1 MFRGGVLV
9 ALSVLVSPVWA
20 QESGAQSS
28 TAGPAFEVA
37 SVKPHKDM
45 RPLTT
50 IDLTFLQRVGQS
62 SSNGRF
68 NMAGVPLTVLIA
80 LAYNVKESQVTGW
93 PSWANSD
100 GYDIAAKAEGDATFE
115 QMRPMLRALLVERFR
130 LTLRREARESPIYE
144 LVAAKSG
151 LRLVAEKEGDCV
163 QPNATFPPALP
174 KPGQPPARLN
184 ICGGVRRQMMSPP
197 PERRDR
203 IEAVGMSMPKLA
215 ELLSN
220 EVSRD
225 VVDKTGFRETFDFT
239 LEFAPEEA
247 VGAAGSSSPTIF
259 AALQEQLGLR
269 LQPAKGTV
277 EVLVIDHVD
286 KPSAN

>member
-1 MFRGGVLV
+1 MVRCGALV
-9 ALSVLVSPVWA
+9 ALPVLISVVWV
-20 QESGAQSS
+20 QGSRAQSFPG
-28 TAGPAFEVA
+28 GPAFEVA
-37 SVKPHKDM
+37 SIKPHKDM

-50 IDLTFLQRVGQS
+50 IDLTFLERVGQS

-68 NMAGVPLTVLIA
+68 NMAGVPLSVLIE
-80 LAYNVKESQVTGW
+80 LAYNVKENQVVGW

-100 GYDIAAKAEGDATFE
+100 GYDIAAKAEGDATFD
-115 QMRPMLRALLVERFR
+115 QMRPMLRSLLAERFR
-130 LTLRREARESPIYE
+130 LTLRRETRESPIYE

-151 LRLVAEKEGDCV
+151 LRIEAEKEGSCV
-163 QPNATFPPALP
+163 QPNANIPPALP

-184 ICGGVRRQMMSPP
+184 ICGGVRRQMVSAP

-220 EVSRD
+220 EVARD

-247 VGAAGSSSPTIF
+247 VGAASSSSPTIF
-259 AALQEQLGLR
+259 AVLQEQLGLR
-269 LQPAKGTV
+269 LQPAKGMV
-277 EVLVIDHVD
+277 DVLVIDHAD